1 MMWAVHEQEFLL
13 ELAGKLEPVD
23 LGEIERGYAM
33 LAALGEFFANAYEA
47 AFDAQFA
54 AVATVGEL
62 EVELQNQADLIDDR
76 DAEVQAMQLEID
88 ALRTRNEALRTR
100 NEELKR
106 VASAS

>member
-1 MMWAVHEQEFLL
+1 MWAVHEQEFLL
-13 ELAGKLEPVD
+13 ELAGKLEPAD
-23 LGEIERGYAM
+23 LEEIERGYAM
-33 LAALGEFFANAYEA
+33 LAALGEFYAKRYEG

-54 AVATVGEL
+54 AVAAVGEL
-62 EVELQNQADLIDDR
+62 EVE
-76 DAEVQAMQLEID
+76 VQGMQLEID